1 MPVWQNLGLPFQNK
15 VVQKLKLSKNVKT
28 KKCTPNPIF
37 LKEHHFQLIKII
49 FDKMKWSWK
58 SEFSLVCHL
67 RIPQLQIF
75 ANFALN
81 LIFFRQK
88 NHPNLVHPKQIFH
101 NQSHASAS
109 SMLICKSFSALLQL
123 NYRIQHYEGKKS
135 FNAFWLTVKRSART
149 VVKSTKQTSQ
159 LTCNF

>member
-1 MPVWQNLGLPFQNK
+1 MFNEGEGDKIESRLPFK
-15 VVQKLKLSKNVKT
+15 ILTTLRCKLL
-28 KKCTPNPIF
+28 
-37 LKEHHFQLIKII
+37 
-49 FDKMKWSWK
+49 
-58 SEFSLVCHL
+58 
-67 RIPQLQIF
+67 
-75 ANFALN
+75 
-81 LIFFRQK
+81 
-88 NHPNLVHPKQIFH
+88 FH
-101 NQSHASAS
+101 IRSYATA